1 MSYVIFEGGD
11 FAGKSSTMDIVAERL
26 KQRLPNREVIKTR
39 QPGSTSLGVE
49 LRKLVK
55 TPDIE
60 IDPIARQC
68 MYAADAINFVNTVLI
83 PALSTGKIILSDRS
97 SFVSGRIY
105 SDVDGVGRKEFNKI
119 WSIINPPKAC
129 RMYVF
134 HCPDEV
140 LKERMGSRD
149 FADHYDN
156 KPFEFMRTIHSK
168 YRKLVSEARDTAG
181 ILSRKHTR
189 GIAGSIVDVN
199 NIIGIDSSKSRDSI
213 VDFIISDLEK
223 TI

>member
-11 FAGKSSTMDIVAERL
+11 FAGKSSTMDIVAEILR
-26 KQRLPNREVIKTR
+26 QRLPDKEVVKTC
-39 QPGSTSLGVE
+39 QPGSTSLGAK
-49 LRKLVK
+49 LRELVK

-68 MYAADAINFVNTVLI
+68 IYAADAINFVNTMLN
-83 PALSTGKIILSDRS
+83 PALSTGKVVLSDRS

-105 SDVDGVGRKEFNKI
+105 SDVDGIGKKEFNKI

-134 HCPDEV
+134 YCPDEV

-168 YRKLVSEARDTAG
+168 YRQLVNEAHSTAG
-181 ILSRKHTR
+181 ALHKRRAST
-189 GIAGSIVDVN
+189 IVDSVVDAD
-199 NIIGIDSSKSRDSI
+199 NIFGIDSSKSRDSI
-213 VDFIISDLEK
+213 VDFIVSDLEK
-223 TI
+223 AI